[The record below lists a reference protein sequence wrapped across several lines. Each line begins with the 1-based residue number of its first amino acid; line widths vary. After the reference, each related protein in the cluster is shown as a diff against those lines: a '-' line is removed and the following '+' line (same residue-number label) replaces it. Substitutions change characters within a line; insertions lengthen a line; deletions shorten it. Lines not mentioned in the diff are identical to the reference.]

1 MKKYTLKVH
10 DIKQETKDTVTL
22 CFKQPGLKKIKYRAG
37 QYLTL
42 SLRINRRKYF
52 RPYSFSS
59 APSVDSFLETT
70 IKRVPGGTV
79 SNFINDEIKIGDSI
93 EVLEPMG
100 DFVFDEN
107 EAIETIYF
115 WGVGS
120 GITPLISMIK
130 EVLIT
135 KPLIK
140 IHLVYGNKKDDTT
153 LFLLLIKELAST
165 YPATFTFTLFYSQ
178 TEMNE
183 DTIQVKG
190 GRIHQSFIIDL
201 VKDSEVSKTLHY
213 ICGPSDLKET
223 IKKTLTILKYPNS
236 NIFSEDFEL
245 VIDPKDFEDILTQN
259 VTISFRGVEK
269 QLVVLKGKSIL
280 DVALDAGIEVP
291 YSCQTG
297 SCNTCKGKL
306 IRGKMKM
313 LGLTGKRE
321 DLNQDEYLLC
331 CSYPLSDNV
340 YLEIEQS

>member
-1 MKKYTLKVH
+1 MKKYTLKVN
-10 DIKQETKDTVTL
+10 DIKQETTDTVTL

-42 SLRINRRKYF
+42 SLRINGRKYS

-70 IKRVPGGTV
+70 IKRVSGGTV

-100 DFVFDEN
+100 DFVFEDT

-120 GITPLISMIK
+120 GITPLISIIRD
-130 EVLIT
+130 VLNT

-140 IHLVYGNKKDDTT
+140 IHLVYGNKNYKTT
-153 LFLLLIKELAST
+153 LFLSLIEELASKHPANFT
-165 YPATFTFTLFYSQ
+165 YTLFHSQ
-178 TEMNE
+178 SEMNE

-190 GRIHQSFIIDL
+190 GRIQQSFILDL

-213 ICGPSDLKET
+213 ICGPSDLKQT
-223 IKKTLTILKYPNS
+223 IKNTLTILKYPNS
-236 NIFSEDFEL
+236 NMFSEDFEL
-245 VIDPKDFEDILTQN
+245 VIDPKDFEDIITQN

-269 QLVVLKGKSIL
+269 QVVVLKGKSIL

-306 IRGKMKM
+306 IKGEMKM
-313 LGLTGKRE
+313 LGLISERE
-321 DLNQDEYLLC
+321 DLNKEEYLLC

-340 YLEIEQS
+340 YIEIEQS